1 MEYAI
6 VQISG
11 KQYTIREG
19 EEVLVDRLSS
29 PTQSYEISEVLLLRK
44 NGTVYVGSPFVQDAV
59 IKARVLGEI
68 KGKKIRVSKFK
79 AKVRYDKTIGFRPVY
94 SKLKIETVALGNEQP
109 KKQSESDSG
118 EKVKK
123 AAIKKKTAEKLTAKK
138 TKV

>member
-29 PTQSYEISEVLLLRK
+29 PTGAYEISEVLLLRK
-44 NGTVYVGSPFVQDAV
+44 NGTVYVGSPFVKDAV
-59 IKARVLGEI
+59 IKARVLGDI
-68 KGKKIRVSKFK
+68 KGKKIHVSKFK

-94 SKLKIETVALGNEQP
+94 SKLKIETLAVGSVAP
-109 KKQSESDSG
+109 K
-118 EKVKK
+118 
-123 AAIKKKTAEKLTAKK
+123 IKKKTVEKLSAKK
-138 TKV
+138 TKT